1 MPQIIHEPA
10 VHLEV
15 EQLSVT
21 IKRKKILDHLS
32 LSLVSPN

>member
-1 MPQIIHEPA
+1 MPQITREPA
-10 VHLEV
+10 IHLEV

-32 LSLVSPN
+32 LSLV